1 MEALFKEII
10 NGNTALIAAALLAV
24 FRMHR
29 EAMLKMDKWIEVT
42 GRLVTLTEVHAKELE
57 FGEKRFNK
65 IDEDILLLRKSDHDI
80 RNKIHDIRNEMV
92 THKQIR
98 EILETK

>member
-24 FRMHR
+24 FRMHK
-29 EAMLKMDKWIEVT
+29 EAMLKMDKWIDVT

-57 FGEKRFNK
+57 FGEKRFL
-65 IDEDILLLRKSDHDI
+65 IPWRGG
-80 RNKIHDIRNEMV
+80 R
-92 THKQIR
+92 
-98 EILETK
+98 